1 MFPAVA
7 TGARNPDPGMTAA
20 AMSVTQDH
28 DTPQSSFPPYGPD
41 ALARQIVTALERCRR
56 LGHRDP
62 SVTLTRPTA
71 VVEGVQ
77 GLLRDAGLRPS
88 VKPAGVGGC
97 LVLTVRG

>member
-7 TGARNPDPGMTAA
+7 TGARNPEPGMTAA
-20 AMSVTQDH
+20 AMSVTEE
-28 DTPQSSFPPYGPD
+28 TPSLARAFPPYGPD
-41 ALARQIVTALERCRR
+41 ALARQIMTALDRCRR
-56 LGHRDP
+56 LGHHDP